1 MAEMQSSTD
10 TTTVFQ
16 RLDEYDWDHDNEFQ
30 AALSSILRSASTPE
44 QTAHLTVR
52 ARCYYYTRRRLFGSS
67 LTSGG
72 RKFRTPVNFEA
83 YQQWLQSQNDSDPEP
98 QPAASSEVAHPPS
111 MGEAPPPASFAEIC
125 ALIAEGKP
133 IPGIKDIPD
142 TVLEGQGTQAQAPRR
157 KKPWEKDAPAAPTPC
172 WATSN

>member
-1 MAEMQSSTD
+1 MAELQSPVDATA
-10 TTTVFQ
+10 VFQ
-16 RLDEYDWDHDNEFQ
+16 KLDSYDWDHDNEFQ
-30 AALSSILRSASTPE
+30 AALASILRSASTPE

-52 ARCYYYTRRRLFGSS
+52 ARCYYFT
-67 LTSGG
+67 
-72 RKFRTPVNFEA
+72 RKFKTPVNFEA
-83 YQQWLQSQNDSDPEP
+83 YQNWLESQDHPDPEP
-98 QPAASSEVAHPPS
+98 QPAVSSEVAHPPS

-157 KKPWEKDAPAAPTPC
+157 KKPWEKDATAAPTPS
-172 WATSN
+172 WAASN

>member
-16 RLDEYDWDHDNEFQ
+16 RLDGYDWDHDNEFQ

-52 ARCYYYTRRRLFGSS
+52 ARCYYYT
-67 LTSGG
+67 